1 MTNEID
7 FNTLT
12 LEQQEMLNVWYIFK
26 LDDSWNLQT
35 LEPKKKTKEF
45 IEYKKQLIQ
54 KEFDYQ
60 YSQLISWY
68 WEWEVYSWNQKVLEA
83 EKVKN
88 WEKSDY
94 LEKLCIEW
102 ESVKN
107 LAEIIL
113 LKHKEFVLTY
123 SKIEKNKRIELQ
135 KLFDNQ

>member
-12 LEQQEMLNVWYIFK
+12 LEQQEMLNVGYIFK

-60 YSQLISWY
+60 YTQLISWY

-88 WEKSDY
+88 WEKSV
-94 LEKLCIEW
+94 I
-102 ESVKN
+102 S
-107 LAEIIL
+107 I
-113 LKHKEFVLTY
+113 
-123 SKIEKNKRIELQ
+123 
-135 KLFDNQ
+135 